1 MTDRREVLRRGLRL
15 AAGVALL
22 AGCSPDRAGKRTDR
36 IRLWVAP
43 NEAEEGFWKIA
54 VARWNAL
61 GRGLPV
67 EFTTIP
73 TAGSSEDTVLSA
85 LVAGTEPDLST
96 NIFSGFAV
104 QLAALG
110 QVEDLAAMPGYT
122 ELIARR
128 DMAEITPGWTQ
139 DGKVCALPI
148 YSSPTLIW
156 WRADLLEAS
165 GLSEPPRTYDE
176 VYGFCERYGQARS
189 RFGMQVVSG
198 RSWADRW
205 FDFISFYY
213 AASGGQPYLR
223 DAHALYDNEAGL
235 EAASFMDRMFRK
247 GWTALDFDAEEP
259 LVSGLAAGGVRG
271 PWDVERFAKI
281 YPETLERI
289 QVGPMVARGP
299 TGPGPVATFSDSKGV
314 VIFKTS
320 RVRREAFDFLAWV
333 LGEEELNLLWLRRTG
348 LSPARGDLLQ
358 NPRFAEYYRTNAIGR
373 VYAEHVASARPPA
386 LSEYT
391 IDIQK
396 IMTTRLVEPLM
407 TGQLK
412 PAEALAQ
419 AAARTDQML
428 KVQM

>member
-1 MTDRREVLRRGLRL
+1 MIARRAMLRL
-15 AAGVALL
+15 GLAGSAALL
-22 AGCSPDRAGKRTDR
+22 AGCSPKNAEKRTDR

-67 EFTTIP
+67 SFTTIP

-85 LVAGTEPDLST
+85 LVSGNEPDLCT
-96 NIFSGFAV
+96 NVFSGFAV

-110 QVEDLAAMPGYT
+110 QVENLAAMPGYGA
-122 ELIARR
+122 LIARR
-128 DMAEITPGWTQ
+128 HMAEITPGWTQ
-139 DGKVCALPI
+139 DGKVSALPI

-156 WRADLLEAS
+156 WRADLLEAH
-165 GLSEPPRTYDE
+165 GFTAPPRTYED
-176 VYGFCERYGQARS
+176 VYAFCERYGRARS
-189 RFGMQVVSG
+189 RYGMQVAAG

-213 AASGGQPYLR
+213 AASGGQPYLEGAR
-223 DAHALYDNEAGL
+223 ALYDNAAGRQ
-235 EAASFMDRMFRK
+235 AAGFMNHMFRK

-271 PWDVERFAKI
+271 PWDVERFARI
-281 YPETLERI
+281 YPETLARI
-289 QVGPMVARGP
+289 EVGPMIARTAASP
-299 TGPGPVATFSDSKGV
+299 GPGATFSDSKGV
-314 VIFKTS
+314 VIFKS
-320 RVRREAFDFLAWV
+320 SKVGRQAFDFLAWV
-333 LGEEELNLLWLRRTG
+333 LGEEDLNLLWLQRTG
-348 LSPARGDLLQ
+348 LSPARGDLLD
-358 NPRFAEYYRTNAIGR
+358 NPHFAGYYRTSPIGR
-373 VYAEHVASARPPA
+373 AYAAHVSNARPPA

-396 IMTTRLVEPLM
+396 IMTGRLVEPLM
-407 TGQLK
+407 TGQK
-412 PAEALAQ
+412 SPEEALAQ
-419 AAARTDQML
+419 AVAQTDQML

>member
-1 MTDRREVLRRGLRL
+1 MTARRDVLQMAL
-15 AAGVALL
+15 AGAALL
-22 AGCSPDRAGKRTDR
+22 AGCSPRRTEKRTDR

-110 QVEDLAAMPGYT
+110 QIEDLAAMPGYA

-128 DMAEITPGWTQ
+128 HMAGIVPGWTQ

-148 YSSPTLIW
+148 YSSPTLLW
-156 WRADLLEAS
+156 WRADLLEKH
-165 GLSEPPRTYDE
+165 GLAAPPRTYDQ
-176 VYGFCERYGQARS
+176 VYAFCERYGVARS
-189 RFGMQVVSG
+189 RYGMQVVSG

-205 FDFISFYY
+205 FDFISLYY
-213 AASGGQPYLR
+213 AASKGQPYLAG
-223 DAHALYDNEAGL
+223 AHALYDNEAGL
-235 EAASFMDRMFRK
+235 ETATFIDRMFRK

-259 LVSGLAAGGVRG
+259 LVSGLAAGAVRG

-281 YPETLERI
+281 YPRTLARI
-289 QVGPMVARGP
+289 EAGPMIAQ
-299 TGPGPVATFSDSKGV
+299 TASDSTFSDSKGV

-333 LGEEELNLLWLRRTG
+333 LGEEDLNLLWLRRTG

-358 NPRFAEYYRTNAIGR
+358 NPRFADYYRGNPIAQA
-373 VYAEHVASARPPA
+373 YARHVASARPPA
-386 LSEYT
+386 LSEHT

-396 IMTTRLVEPLM
+396 IMTSKLVEPLM
-407 TGQLK
+407 TGQRSPRAAL
-412 PAEALAQ
+412 AEAVAATDRMLAVR
-419 AAARTDQML
+419 A
-428 KVQM
+428 